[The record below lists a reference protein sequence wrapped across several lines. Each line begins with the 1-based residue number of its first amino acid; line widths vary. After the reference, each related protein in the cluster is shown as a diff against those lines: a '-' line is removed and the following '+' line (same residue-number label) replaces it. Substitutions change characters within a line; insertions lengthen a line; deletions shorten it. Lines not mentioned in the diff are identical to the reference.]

1 MTIRQALVV
10 DDSKSAR
17 MMLQRLLSKIN
28 VSAAAVESAEEALKF
43 LEKEQ
48 PDVIFMDHMMPGMD
62 GLEATQLIKSNPR
75 TAAIPTI
82 MYTSKE
88 DKEYQD
94 IALSHGARGVL
105 AKPASHE
112 AVMAVIQSLDKPAA
126 NDEPAGTHPPAIPLV
141 EIDKLIQKN
150 LTQALEDIRNE
161 LTASVDE
168 HARGLKAS
176 QSTQL
181 DLMQA
186 RMSQHT
192 ARLQEDIN
200 ASLTEAALFKKT
212 RNQNQRLAVAVAD
225 KLVKKNVDD
234 LLHMMADDR
243 IAMEEELTVLRE
255 DILLAQKK
263 ASARAML
270 TGLLGG
276 ALLGGLIGI
285 AAAFYL

>member
-1 MTIRQALVV
+1 QALVV

-28 VSAAAVESAEEALKF
+28 VNAEAVESAEEALRF
-43 LEKEQ
+43 LEKQQ

-75 TAAIPTI
+75 TASIPTI

-88 DKEYQD
+88 GKEYQD
-94 IALSHGARGVL
+94 MALSHGANGVL

>member
-1 MTIRQALVV
+1 
-10 DDSKSAR
+10 
-17 MMLQRLLSKIN
+17 
-28 VSAAAVESAEEALKF
+28 
-43 LEKEQ
+43 
-48 PDVIFMDHMMPGMD
+48 MDHMMPGMD

-75 TAAIPTI
+75 TASIPTI

-88 DKEYQD
+88 GKEYQD
-94 IALSHGARGVL
+94 MALSHGANGVL